1 MTITDSNR
9 DRVRNRRGI
18 ALVVVLGMLALMT
31 LLATGFVYF
40 MRTENATSNYFRM
53 EISSRHVL
61 NVALARAL
69 TAINT
74 NLDGEVYPDWSGQN
88 NAMVSPAIYDTQQRY
103 CKEEFVAAMVNAI
116 SNMPGGAFLPLGKH
130 VGASSPTL
138 NPSTS
143 AFGDG
148 NDNFLVVNLTQN
160 TAGWITINTNV
171 NLITVSNKTGA
182 IWWNNGDRFAKV
194 PLPKWV
200 IVDVDQMTPKSANS
214 GKIVQYAYA
223 VFNCSGLLDANF
235 VGASNVPRQLGVST
249 NEIQL
254 GALIGAGKDFSD
266 VSALEVFYE
275 DRNNFETKYGKYESV
290 KELFEKNEG
299 FAYWPANFTTYSRF
313 PPGEFAPTNALVL
326 TGSVTRLQNLEIPF
340 RSQLMAMDPTRFN
353 NLNSKW
359 VFDGLMDYLDQNS
372 ISTNLGEPSME
383 LCPMINEI
391 GITNF
396 VLLRPDGTLTY
407 TMVPMA
413 EVCYPF
419 FELPVV
425 NNNYRL
431 EVEFQFTGVNT
442 DPQFVPSPATYV
454 RSVMIPP
461 MTTGNKY
468 RTLPLG
474 VIISPS
480 INYTNLVQKQLRL
493 FVQVKR
499 AQIFDSFHNLV
510 DAVPYP
516 ITYVGG
522 QLFFFTPFQ
531 EPAGFT
537 LPTTAPATTNLIG
550 LGWGGMECVDPR
562 FNWRIV
568 ATNVNERYWITYRPT
583 NTTAAVADRTLPSMG
598 FVNNCTTNYWEASN
612 CSDPFDDMYV
622 PSPTNAIRSLR
633 SICELGYLPV
643 GKWDTIRLVGEGNV
657 KPDPIFNA
665 FTLTSNVVARG
676 KINPNTYN
684 TNVIAAAFYNMPM
697 DQFPFQNTA
706 GVARLSVKDAY
717 SLADLWTKGVIQ
729 KPIVNYSDLIAHM
742 TNMMDNPSFSRY
754 PLFATTNHSI
764 PFRNESLLRNSV
776 GLFDTRQNYFFVVL
790 VASEITKG
798 FGIDTNV
805 VLKSQVFTFNHR
817 SALIELW
824 RDPYEVDGQHESIIR
839 SYRLLDDY

>member
-1 MTITDSNR
+1 
-9 DRVRNRRGI
+9 
-18 ALVVVLGMLALMT
+18 
-31 LLATGFVYF
+31 
-40 MRTENATSNYFRM
+40 
-53 EISSRHVL
+53 
-61 NVALARAL
+61 
-69 TAINT
+69 
-74 NLDGEVYPDWSGQN
+74 
-88 NAMVSPAIYDTQQRY
+88 
-103 CKEEFVAAMVNAI
+103 
-116 SNMPGGAFLPLGKH
+116 
-130 VGASSPTL
+130 
-138 NPSTS
+138 
-143 AFGDG
+143 
-148 NDNFLVVNLTQN
+148 
-160 TAGWITINTNV
+160 
-171 NLITVSNKTGA
+171 
-182 IWWNNGDRFAKV
+182 
-194 PLPKWV
+194 
-200 IVDVDQMTPKSANS
+200 
-214 GKIVQYAYA
+214 
-223 VFNCSGLLDANF
+223 LLDANF
-235 VGASNVPRQLGVST
+235 VGSSNVPRQLGVST

-254 GALIGAGKDFSD
+254 GALVAAGKDFSN
-266 VSALEVFYE
+266 VSALEAFY
-275 DRNNFETKYGKYESV
+275 DSRKIFGAKYESV
-290 KELFEKNEG
+290 KELFEMNDAFHPPYQLKPH
-299 FAYWPANFTTYSRF
+299 WPENFSTYSRF
-313 PPGEFAPTNALVL
+313 PPGGFAPTNALVL
-326 TGSVTRLQNLEIPF
+326 TGSVTRLQNLEMAF
-340 RSQLMAMDPTRFN
+340 RTQLMAMDPTRFN

-396 VLLRPDGTLTY
+396 VLLSPDGTLKY
-407 TMVPMA
+407 YMMPSA
-413 EVCYPF
+413 EICYPF

-442 DPQFVPSPATYV
+442 DPQFVPSPANQV

-461 MTTGNKY
+461 MTGQKY
-468 RTLPLG
+468 WELKLAP
-474 VIISPS
+474 IISPS

-499 AQIFDSFHNLV
+499 AQIFDSFNNLV
-510 DAVPYP
+510 DAVPFP
-516 ITYVGG
+516 TFSAVK

-562 FNWRIV
+562 FNWAIV
-568 ATNVNERYWITYRPT
+568 ATNVNERYWITYRPS

-598 FVNNCTTNYWEASN
+598 RVNHCTTNYWETSN

-622 PSPTNAIRSLR
+622 PFPKNAIRSLQ

-643 GKWDTIRLVGEGNV
+643 GKWDTLRLVGEGNV

-665 FTLTSNVVARG
+665 FTLATNVVARG

-697 DQFPFQNTA
+697 DQYPFQNTA

-729 KPIVNYSDLIAHM
+729 KPIVNYSDLVAHM
-742 TNMMDNPSFSRY
+742 TNMMDNPAFSRY

-790 VASEITKG
+790 LASEITKG